1 MKSVVRDFKCQ
12 TFETGGVY
20 PLVCV
25 SAEIMFT
32 EPSEIRGIDTRSLRD
47 QIEKAIVSTVATVK
61 IAITEK
67 GGAK

>member
-1 MKSVVRDFKCQ
+1 MRSVVRDFKCQ
-12 TFETGGVY
+12 TFEKNTDY

-32 EPSEIRGIDTRSLRD
+32 EPSEIRCIDTGSLRD
-47 QIEKAIVSTVATVK
+47 QIEKAVVSTIATVK
-61 IAITEK
+61 K